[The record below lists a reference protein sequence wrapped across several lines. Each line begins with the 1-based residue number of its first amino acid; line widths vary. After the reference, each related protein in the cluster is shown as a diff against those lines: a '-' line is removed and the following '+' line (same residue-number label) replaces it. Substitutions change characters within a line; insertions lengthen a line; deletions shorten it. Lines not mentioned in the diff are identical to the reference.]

1 MVSNTKQPKIM
12 NNIRQQIR
20 RQLGDKTINLIINQG
35 IRQTSNKVLL
45 QAEGEVFQ
53 QVSGQLYQ
61 SFEPNVKMTMLNH
74 NYSLFLEKLID
85 YGD

>member
-1 MVSNTKQPKIM
+1 M

-35 IRQTSNKVLL
+35 IRKTSNKVIL
-45 QAEGEVFQ
+45 QAEGEVFE

>member
-1 MVSNTKQPKIM
+1 M

-20 RQLGDKTINLIINQG
+20 RQLGDKTTNLITNQ
-35 IRQTSNKVLL
+35 IMHQTSNNVIL

-74 NYSLFLEKLID
+74 NYSLFLQKLID

>member
-1 MVSNTKQPKIM
+1 M

-35 IRQTSNKVLL
+35 IRQTSNKVIL

>member
-1 MVSNTKQPKIM
+1 M

>member
-1 MVSNTKQPKIM
+1 M
-12 NNIRQQIR
+12 NNISKQIR
-20 RQLGDKTINLIINQG
+20 RKLGDKTTNLITNQI
-35 IRQTSNKVLL
+35 IRQTSNKVIL
-45 QAEGEVFQ
+45 QAEGDVFQ

-74 NYSLFLEKLID
+74 NYSLFLNKLID